1 MRLMLMLLK
10 QRSFVA
16 ALFVFAIGLTAYG
29 PEALGQTAP
38 AGPPLPVKTL
48 AAGMHRIQA
57 EVAAT
62 DATRSRGLMYRKE
75 LAPNHGMLFVFE
87 QANVQCFWMRNT
99 LLPLSIAFIL
109 DDGTI
114 TNIADMAPMTENSHC
129 STAPVRYTLEMEQ
142 GWFAKRGITAG
153 KKITGIQ

>member
-1 MRLMLMLLK
+1 MLVLLK
-10 QRSFVA
+10 QRSLMA
-16 ALFVFAIGLTAYG
+16 ALLVFVIGMVACA
-29 PEALGQTAP
+29 PEAVCQTTAP
-38 AGPPLPVKTL
+38 GSALPIQTL
-48 AAGMHRIQA
+48 TAGMHRIQA

-62 DATRSRGLMYRKE
+62 DATRSRGLMFRKE
-75 LAPNHGMLFVFE
+75 LAPNHGMLFIFE
-87 QANVQCFWMRNT
+87 QPNVQCFWMRNT

>member
-1 MRLMLMLLK
+1 MMLMLLK
-10 QRSFVA
+10 QRSLVV
-16 ALFVFAIGLTAYG
+16 ALFVFAIGLMAHV
-29 PEALGQTAP
+29 PDALCQTPP

-142 GWFAKRGITAG
+142 GWFANRGITAG
-153 KKITGIQ
+153 KNITGIQ

>member
-1 MRLMLMLLK
+1 MRQMLLLLK
-10 QRSFVA
+10 QRSRLA
-16 ALFVFAIGLTAYG
+16 ALFICAYLTVGLLSPTQAQ
-29 PEALGQTAP
+29 PAP
-38 AGPPLPVKTL
+38 PPVQLPIKQL

-57 EVAAT
+57 EVAST
-62 DATRSRGLMYRKE
+62 DASRSRGLMFRKE

-129 STAPVRYTLEMEQ
+129 SSAPVRYTLEMEQ

-153 KKITGIQ
+153 KKITGLQ

>member
-1 MRLMLMLLK
+1 MLMLLK
-10 QRSFVA
+10 QRSLVA
-16 ALFVFAIGLTAYG
+16 ALFVFAIGSMAYV
-29 PEALGQTAP
+29 PEAVCQTPP
-38 AGPPLPVKTL
+38 AGSPVPVKTL

-87 QANVQCFWMRNT
+87 QANMQCFWMRNT

-109 DDGTI
+109 DDGTV

>member
-1 MRLMLMLLK
+1 MLMLLK
-10 QRSFVA
+10 QRSLMA
-16 ALFVFAIGLTAYG
+16 ALLVFVTSTLAYTPVALCQTTA
-29 PEALGQTAP
+29 
-38 AGPPLPVKTL
+38 AGAALPVKALTV
-48 AAGMHRIQA
+48 GMHRIQA

-62 DATRSRGLMYRKE
+62 DANRSRGLMFRKE

-87 QANVQCFWMRNT
+87 QAAVQCFWMRNT

>member
-1 MRLMLMLLK
+1 MRKMLMLWK
-10 QRSFVA
+10 QRSLMA
-16 ALFVFAIGLTAYG
+16 ALFVFVTSALAYM
-29 PEALGQTAP
+29 PEAICQTAASGP
-38 AGPPLPVKTL
+38 ALPIKALT
-48 AAGMHRIQA
+48 AGMHRIQA

-62 DATRSRGLMYRKE
+62 DANRSRGLMFRKE

-87 QANVQCFWMRNT
+87 QASVQCFWMRNT

-129 STAPVRYTLEMEQ
+129 SNAPVRYTLEMEQ
-142 GWFAKRGITAG
+142 GWFANRGITAG

>member
-1 MRLMLMLLK
+1 MRKMLLRLK
-10 QRSFVA
+10 QRSRTA
-16 ALFVFAIGLTAYG
+16 ALFVFAASSLAYL
-29 PEALGQTAP
+29 PAAVSQSAP
-38 AGPPLPVKTL
+38 AGPTLPVKTL
-48 AAGMHRIQA
+48 TAGMHRIQA

-62 DATRSRGLMYRKE
+62 DASRSRGLMFRKE
-75 LAPNHGMLFVFE
+75 LAPNHGMLFVFD

>member
-1 MRLMLMLLK
+1 MLMLWK
-10 QRSFVA
+10 QRSLMA
-16 ALFVFAIGLTAYG
+16 ALLVFVTSTLAYM
-29 PEALGQTAP
+29 PEAICQTAAP
-38 AGPPLPVKTL
+38 GPTLPVKALT
-48 AAGMHRIQA
+48 AGMHRIQA

-62 DATRSRGLMYRKE
+62 DANRARGLMFRKE

>member
-1 MRLMLMLLK
+1 MRKMLMLLK
-10 QRSFVA
+10 QRSLMA
-16 ALFVFAIGLTAYG
+16 ALLVFVTSTLAYM
-29 PEALGQTAP
+29 PEAICQAAASGSA
-38 AGPPLPVKTL
+38 LPVKALT
-48 AAGMHRIQA
+48 AGMHRIQA

-62 DATRSRGLMYRKE
+62 DANRSRGLMFRKE

-87 QANVQCFWMRNT
+87 QAAVQCFWMRNT

-142 GWFAKRGITAG
+142 GWFAKRGIHAG

>member
-1 MRLMLMLLK
+1 MMLMLLK
-10 QRSFVA
+10 QRSLVA
-16 ALFVFAIGLTAYG
+16 ALFVFTIGLMAYG
-29 PEALGQTAP
+29 PEALCQNPP
-38 AGPPLPVKTL
+38 AGPTLPVKSL

>member
-1 MRLMLMLLK
+1 MRKMLLRLK
-10 QRSFVA
+10 QRSRTA
-16 ALFVFAIGLTAYG
+16 ALFVFAASSLAYL
-29 PEALGQTAP
+29 PAAVSQSAP
-38 AGPPLPVKTL
+38 AGPTLPVKTL
-48 AAGMHRIQA
+48 TAGMHRIQA

-62 DATRSRGLMYRKE
+62 DTSRSRGLMFRKE
-75 LAPNHGMLFVFE
+75 LAPNHGMLFVFD

>member
-1 MRLMLMLLK
+1 MLMLFK
-10 QRSFVA
+10 QCSRMA
-16 ALFVFAIGLTAYG
+16 ALLVFVSSALAYL
-29 PEALGQTAP
+29 PEAVCQTAP
-38 AGPPLPVKTL
+38 VGPSLPMKTL
-48 AAGMHRIQA
+48 GAGMHRIQA

-62 DATRSRGLMYRKE
+62 DASRSRGLMFRKE

-99 LLPLSIAFIL
+99 LLPLSIAFML

-114 TNIADMAPMTENSHC
+114 TNIADMAPMTETSHC

-153 KKITGIQ
+153 KQITGIR

>member
-1 MRLMLMLLK
+1 MRKMLMLLK
-10 QRSFVA
+10 QRSVIA
-16 ALFVFAIGLTAYG
+16 ALFVFATRALTYM
-29 PEALGQTAP
+29 PEATSQTAP
-38 AGPPLPVKTL
+38 DGPTLAVKTL
-48 AAGMHRIQA
+48 SAGMHRIQA

-62 DATRSRGLMYRKE
+62 DSTRSRGLMYRKQ

-114 TNIADMAPMTENSHC
+114 TNIADMAPLTENSHC

-153 KKITGIQ
+153 KMITGIP

>member
-1 MRLMLMLLK
+1 MRKMLMLLK
-10 QRSFVA
+10 QRSLTA
-16 ALFVFAIGLTAYG
+16 ALLVFLTSTLAHM
-29 PEALGQTAP
+29 PEAICQTAA
-38 AGPPLPVKTL
+38 AGLALPVKTL
-48 AAGMHRIQA
+48 TAGMHRIQA

-62 DATRSRGLMYRKE
+62 DANRSRGLMFRKE

-87 QANVQCFWMRNT
+87 QASVQCFWMRNT
-99 LLPLSIAFIL
+99 LLPLSIAFIQ

-142 GWFAKRGITAG
+142 GWFAKRGIAAG

>member
-1 MRLMLMLLK
+1 MRKMLMLLK
-10 QRSFVA
+10 QRSLLA
-16 ALFVFAIGLTAYG
+16 ALLVFVTSALTYSHDASC
-29 PEALGQTAP
+29 QP
-38 AGPPLPVKTL
+38 AAAGASLPVTTL
-48 AAGMHRIQA
+48 TAGMHRIQA

-62 DATRSRGLMYRKE
+62 DSTRSRGLMFRKE

-129 STAPVRYTLEMEQ
+129 STAAVRYTLEMEQ
-142 GWFAKRGITAG
+142 GWFTKRGITAG

>member
-1 MRLMLMLLK
+1 MRKMLLRLK
-10 QRSFVA
+10 QRSRTA
-16 ALFVFAIGLTAYG
+16 ALLVFAASALAYL
-29 PEALGQTAP
+29 PAAVSQTAP
-38 AGPPLPVKTL
+38 AGPTLPVKTL
-48 AAGMHRIQA
+48 TAGMHRIQA

-62 DATRSRGLMYRKE
+62 DASRSRGLMFRKE
-75 LAPNHGMLFVFE
+75 LAPNHGMLFVFD

>member
-1 MRLMLMLLK
+1 MRVMLMLIK
-10 QRSFVA
+10 QRSLWA
-16 ALFVFAIGLTAYG
+16 ALLVFVTSPLVVL
-29 PEALGQTAP
+29 PEAFGQTSPSGAL
-38 AGPPLPVKTL
+38 LPVKSL

-57 EVAAT
+57 EVAST

-129 STAPVRYTLEMEQ
+129 STTPVRYTLEMEQ